1 MVAAEDPESF
11 FATAPPLGDAGAVAA
26 RLQEFLARNSPHP
39 SSGNRA
45 LPLGKAPRPAR
56 ERTRDVRGSFRRT
69 PEARRRAVADPCE
82 PVSQCARR
90 GRRAAA
96 DRVRHVGRD
105 DGAAGAAVR
114 ALHRQLQLRPP
125 WRRVHRVSFL
135 ASFQLLVVLL
145 CAMMASGSPIVHSVP
160 NHTDAPVNRDH
171 KFSSPRKIVKCAT
184 MI

>member
-11 FATAPPLGDAGAVAA
+11 FATAPPLGDTGAVVA
-26 RLQEFLARNSPHP
+26 RIQEFVARNSSHP
-39 SSGNRA
+39 SSGT
-45 LPLGKAPRPAR
+45 LGLRSA
-56 ERTRDVRGSFRRT
+56 RDVRGSFRRT

-160 NHTDAPVNRDH
+160 NHTDAPVSRDH
-171 KFSSPRKIVKCAT
+171 KFSSPRKIRFSL
-184 MI
+184 